1 MTASSEP
8 MFDPMFDVEGRVCLI
23 AGACGGLG
31 RAIVRGL
38 AERRANLALFD
49 INRKGLE
56 TLAAEIPN
64 AVALPGDITNE
75 SSLRD
80 AVAQTVA
87 HFGHLDHAVN
97 AAGVLPIAPT
107 ETLDEATF
115 RHCIDTNI
123 TGAYLFTK
131 AMAGA
136 MTEHGGRVVHIASV
150 SSFVANPNYA
160 AYASSKAG
168 LSQMVR
174 VMAREWASRNVLV
187 NAIGPALTLTPL
199 TEDYLSDP
207 DFLKN
212 AVASIP
218 MGRLGE
224 PEDLVGAVLLLLGP
238 GGAFITGQTI
248 YVDGGRTLV

>member
-1 MTASSEP
+1 MTISSKRTY
-8 MFDPMFDVEGRVCLI
+8 DPLLDVRGCVCII

-31 RAIVRGL
+31 RAIVNGL
-38 AERRANLALFD
+38 AERGASLALLD
-49 INRKGLE
+49 TNRDGLNAM
-56 TLAAEIPN
+56 AAEMPE
-64 AVALPGDITNE
+64 AVALPGDITDE
-75 SSLRD
+75 ASLTE
-80 AVAQTVA
+80 AVAQTVT
-87 HFGHLDHAVN
+87 HFGHLDHAIN
-97 AAGVLPIAPT
+97 AAGVLPISPT

-131 AMAGA
+131 ATAGA
-136 MTEHGGRVVHIASV
+136 MTERGGRVVHIASV
-150 SSFVANPNYA
+150 SSFVTNPNYA

-174 VMAREWASRNVLV
+174 VMAREWASRDVLI

-199 TEDYLSDP
+199 TEGYLSDP
-207 DFLKN
+207 EFLKN

-224 PEDLVGAVLLLLGP
+224 PDDLVGAALLLLGP